1 MDMSMNRR
9 GVIEAI
15 GVGGLTVL
23 AGCSSNSSNEQ
34 SEQGEDNTPTQTATE
49 VPAPAKFDGTAG
61 TVEYHIPQ
69 ELGIG
74 ERATIKIT
82 IHNTG
87 ERSGDFSA
95 PLYVRDPED
104 GEWQVLQ
111 HWEANDVPPGNS
123 VKMETPADGITKFI
137 QFDHI
142 RRVQYR
148 LGELSKSPV
157 IQITPA
163 NLSWGEQ
170 YTTPEGYIIGIN
182 QPSLQ
187 DTYEHK
193 KFGYTVSAEPDDGNQ
208 WVFVNAYVKN
218 ETGQTALSPFG
229 SDFVLIYDNSQVR
242 QNYDDSPFY
251 DPINQGDEFE
261 VAELQPGIERSGW
274 IAYQIP
280 SNISASDLTIA
291 WSKTTFNGEIVV
303 NWGSG

>member
-1 MDMSMNRR
+1 MGMNRR

-34 SEQGEDNTPTQTATE
+34 SEQGQSSAPVDFEIVAYNTPKTLE
-49 VPAPAKFDGTAG
+49 
-61 TVEYHIPQ
+61 
-69 ELGIG
+69 IG
-74 ERATIKIT
+74 ERGEIEIT
-82 IHNTG
+82 VHNAG
-87 ERSGDFSA
+87 ERKADFRA
-95 PLYVRDPED
+95 PLYVRTP
-104 GEWQVLQ
+104 GREWEELGYWTASGVLSGF
-111 HWEANDVPPGNS
+111 N
-123 VKMETPADGITKFI
+123 ETLQSPSGGITKPI

-142 RRVQYR
+142 QRVQYR

-182 QPSLQ
+182 QPRLQ

-261 VAELQPGIERSGW
+261 GGELQPGIERSGW

-280 SNISASDLTIA
+280 SNISANEITIA
-291 WSKTTFNGEIVV
+291 WSKTTFDGDIII
-303 NWGSG
+303 NWGSGESE

>member
-1 MDMSMNRR
+1 MSMNRR

-23 AGCSSNSSNEQ
+23 AGCSSNSPNEQ

-170 YTTPEGYIIGIN
+170 YTTPEGYIIAIN
-182 QPSLQ
+182 QPTLQ
-187 DTYEHK
+187 DTYDYEG
-193 KFGYTVSAEPDDGNQ
+193 FGGMMRQAEPDDGNQ

-218 ETGQTALSPFG
+218 ETGQVEYSP
-229 SDFVLIYDNSQVR
+229 SDFALIYGNSQA
-242 QNYDDSPFY
+242 DSEIILAF
-251 DPINQGDEFE
+251 DPINQGDQFE
-261 VAELQPGIERSGW
+261 PGDLQPGIERSGW

-280 SNISASDLTIA
+280 SNISASDLTID
-291 WSKTTFNGEIVV
+291 WSKTTFDGEIIV
-303 NWGSG
+303 NWGSD